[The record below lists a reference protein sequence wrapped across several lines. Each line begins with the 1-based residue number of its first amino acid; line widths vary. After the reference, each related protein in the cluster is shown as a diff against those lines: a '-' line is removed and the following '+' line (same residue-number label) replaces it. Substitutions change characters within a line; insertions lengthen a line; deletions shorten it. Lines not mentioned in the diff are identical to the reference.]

1 MFVWQAVEIV
11 TNTTLA
17 LGSKVLNDEGAIV
30 SRLSSIE
37 DMASMSILCSDKVLS
52 VLYEL
57 IHQVDPS
64 LTMIRVCPADWHAD
78 HQSHDDSE

>member
-1 MFVWQAVEIV
+1 VEIV

-37 DMASMSILCSDKVLS
+37 DMASMSILCSDKVRIL
-52 VLYEL
+52 
-57 IHQVDPS
+57 
-64 LTMIRVCPADWHAD
+64 
-78 HQSHDDSE
+78 